1 MPGTQQLS
9 PLQVG
14 EDNTELWPKELRKSK
29 FINVVKQ
36 KVDRVSLGMLSQNLY
51 PAAWVSG
58 IFFCLN

>member
-1 MPGTQQLS
+1 MRDAMLNTNRGVLLEMPGTQQLS

-36 KVDRVSLGMLSQNLY
+36 KVDRVS
-51 PAAWVSG
+51 
-58 IFFCLN
+58 